1 MKQIKASEVREGM
14 EIEWSDRGWYHRG
27 VVAAVTRNHPGGVW
41 LQSSD
46 GFEMSVEPDQVITVL
61 SEPQPDEP
69 TAFGARVVVNGL
81 RFLRAPMCSGDST
94 TWLSDSGFK
103 WHKWA
108 EILAMGPVTVV
119 PDQGWT
125 VPDGSEATPEVHDA
139 TEPRTWDRW
148 EDVPDRVTVR
158 PTDAETPYR
167 KVGDR
172 IECKTVQEWKPSV
185 IGEYDLNRY
194 SPFTEVP
201 GA

>member
-1 MKQIKASEVREGM
+1 MTRKIKASEVREGM
-14 EIEWSDRGWYHRG
+14 EIEWTSLGWYHRG
-27 VVAAVTRNHPGGVW
+27 VVSTVVRNDYAGVW
-41 LQSSD
+41 VQSSD
-46 GFEMSVEPDQVITVL
+46 GIELSVEPDQVFTVL
-61 SEPQPDEP
+61 SEPQPSEP
-69 TAFGARVVVNGL
+69 TAFA
-81 RFLRAPMCSGDST
+81 S
-94 TWLSDSGFK
+94 
-103 WHKWA
+103 A
-108 EILAMGPVTVV
+108 ERR
-119 PDQGWT
+119 
-125 VPDGSEATPEVHDA
+125 
-139 TEPRTWDRW
+139 EPRKWDRW